1 MDLEIA
7 PFQRKTHQNFYS
19 PTHLSIFQCVG
30 TPDDT
35 KNVKT
40 IFDFCPRVLKHV
52 MGYRSH
58 SVLYAGFRLLKVI
71 VFDVVDDVIRL
82 TP

>member
-1 MDLEIA
+1 MALPTSVYFSVLE
-7 PFQRKTHQNFYS
+7 PLTTQ
-19 PTHLSIFQCVG
+19 
-30 TPDDT
+30 
-35 KNVKT
+35 KNVQT

-52 MGYRSH
+52 MGYRIH

-71 VFDVVDDVIRL
+71 VFGVVDEVITI